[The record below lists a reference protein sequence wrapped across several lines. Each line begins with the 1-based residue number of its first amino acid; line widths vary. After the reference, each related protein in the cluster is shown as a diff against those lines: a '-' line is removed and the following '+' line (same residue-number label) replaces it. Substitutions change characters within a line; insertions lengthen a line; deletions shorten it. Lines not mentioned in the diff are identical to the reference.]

1 MSTPVLFLAF
11 SNDADA
17 HLELLKKE
25 SKDVFNALRALDEK
39 GFVKVHREESA
50 DVDELFDSLV
60 SFKDRVA
67 VFHYGGHADGMTLR
81 MEGGAA
87 NARGIAG
94 LLGEQT
100 NLKLVFLNGCATRP
114 QVDQLLAAGVKAVIA
129 TSVPIRDDKATE
141 FAAQFYQALASR
153 RTIAQAFGLAQAF
166 LQTKYKDVRDI
177 GVVKLRDVSASE
189 SSDAGDSIP
198 WGLYVKEAHEAEVMN
213 WKLPYYYY
221 QAVGLPEDMKQY
233 IASSFTA
240 NRYVMLVLD
249 EMAHYNPDIYAQMM
263 EQKGGESVK
272 RDSRE
277 YPELIVRN
285 LPWPLGSQIRLLR
298 QQDSPGVERLEH
310 LASAYVRTSQLL
322 YYILLS
328 NLWEQSRLK
337 QIKLPQPFDPGL
349 TLDARAFASFDFLA
363 KTVELYRL
371 FHDQGVAPYV
381 AEYERV
387 AAAWDIPTGPLQSA
401 HTHLEQLRA
410 ELLASPPANDLEKR
424 CLDAEKALSIVLRSA
439 AFLAN
444 YRMLTVRNI
453 AVEAIRFEA
462 VAYEL
467 DLGPLNAVDSSALG
481 LYQDVAHRRKAHLS
495 NSQSILLA
503 REENKLD
510 DCLNLSPFIIDK
522 NTFVSVQKG
531 EGSETA
537 RLAHI
542 FMLSYVEQGRLVYLA
557 VDHGIRYALENER
570 DRVHTDMTRE
580 DFTEGRNL
588 SPSAGAPDPFG
599 LDASFGLAPQ
609 APSEGGVKVF
619 QVLRD
624 QFDSCLADL
633 GAAP

>member
-1 MSTPVLFLAF
+1 
-11 SNDADA
+11 
-17 HLELLKKE
+17 
-25 SKDVFNALRALDEK
+25 
-39 GFVKVHREESA
+39 
-50 DVDELFDSLV
+50 
-60 SFKDRVA
+60 
-67 VFHYGGHADGMTLR
+67 
-81 MEGGAA
+81 
-87 NARGIAG
+87 
-94 LLGEQT
+94 
-100 NLKLVFLNGCATRP
+100 
-114 QVDQLLAAGVKAVIA
+114 
-129 TSVPIRDDKATE
+129 
-141 FAAQFYQALASR
+141 
-153 RTIAQAFGLAQAF
+153 
-166 LQTKYKDVRDI
+166 
-177 GVVKLRDVSASE
+177 
-189 SSDAGDSIP
+189 
-198 WGLYVKEAHEAEVMN
+198 MN
-213 WKLPYYYY
+213 WKLPYY
-221 QAVGLPEDMKQY
+221 QAVGLPQDMIQY
-233 IASSFTA
+233 IGSSFTA

-310 LASAYVRTSQLL
+310 LVSAYVRTSQLL

-337 QIKLPQPFDPGL
+337 KITLPQPFDAGL
-349 TLDARAFASFDFLA
+349 TLDARAFSSFDFLT

-387 AAAWDIPTGPLQSA
+387 ADAWDDPAGPLQKA
-401 HTHLEQLRA
+401 HAYLEQLRA
-410 ELLASPPANDLEKR
+410 ELLASPPASDLEKR
-424 CLDAEKALSIVLRSA
+424 CLEAEQALSVVLKSA

-481 LYQDVAHRRKAHLS
+481 LYQDIAHRRKTHLS

-503 REENKLD
+503 RDENKLD

-522 NTFVSVQKG
+522 NTFVSVTKG
-531 EGSETA
+531 EGTETA

-542 FMLSYVEQGRLVYLA
+542 FMLSYEEQGRLVYLA
-557 VDHGIRYALENER
+557 VDHGIPYALKNER

-588 SPSAGAPDPFG
+588 SPSAGAPDTFG
-599 LDASFGLAPQ
+599 LDASFGLASQ
-609 APSEGGVKVF
+609 APSEGGAKVF

-624 QFDSCLADL
+624 QFDSCIADL
-633 GAAP
+633 GAAS